1 MSEPSQTNSKPLSG
15 IRIVDFTRFFAG
27 PYCAQLLGDLGA
39 DVIKVELPVTGDP
52 LRQQG
57 PPFFAGNGI
66 TYYATNRNKRSI
78 TLDMQAP
85 EGRRLARELC
95 LKADVVLENFRPD
108 VMKKLGL
115 DYEGLSSEA
124 PRLIY
129 ASISGFGPDGPDASQ
144 GAFDLTIQ
152 ALGGYM
158 SITGERDG
166 APIKLGTSA
175 FDMLAGMNCQSAIM
189 TALFQRASTGR
200 GQKVTTSLLES
211 EVAFLANAALEYLI
225 TGVEPQK
232 WGSEHAQQVPYKAFR
247 TSDGWA
253 IIGAGFQNF
262 FEAFVKIVGR
272 PELAQDERFKS
283 MSGRVSHRE
292 ALYGIL
298 RCRGAEVRHR
308 RDHRSPG
315 GSPRAMRPR
324 QQHGAGVRPPAGPAS
339 RPSHGPRASRLR
351 WRADPGPRRPLFRL
365 QRHRRLDRPSVAGPA
380 FRRNPAGLAGHAAG
394 RHRAPARDA
403 DHLNRPSRGELPM
416 DLEYFQSETGRIE
429 DVVIGTTVIF
439 TKTVSE
445 SDVYLYAGITGDF
458 SPNHIDEEYMKQ
470 GGYGGRIAH
479 GTLLM
484 GFMSTASAK
493 MRVGRTVSL
502 GYDKVRFLGAARF
515 GDTITTRY
523 TIIGVDLDKRR
534 IMADVK
540 CTNQRGEL
548 IAVATNI
555 KAFVDTAQQ

>member
-1 MSEPSQTNSKPLSG
+1 MSEPSQANSKPLSG

-78 TLDMQAP
+78 TLDMQTP

-115 DYEGLSSEA
+115 DYEGLASEA

-262 FEAFVKIVGR
+262 FEAFVRIVGR

-298 RCRGAEVRHR
+298 DAEVLKFTTAEIIGRLEEARVPCAPVNNMEQVFRHR
-308 RDHRSPG
+308 QVQHRG
-315 GSPRAMRPR
+315 
-324 QQHGAGVRPPAGPAS
+324 
-339 RPSHGPRASRLR
+339 LR
-351 WRADPGPRRPLFRL
+351 
-365 QRHRRLDRPSVAGPA
+365 
-380 FRRNPAGLAGHAAG
+380 
-394 RHRAPARDA
+394 
-403 DHLNRPSRGELPM
+403 M
-416 DLEYFQSETGRIE
+416 DLEHP
-429 DVVIGTTVIF
+429 D
-439 TKTVSE
+439 
-445 SDVYLYAGITGDF
+445 
-458 SPNHIDEEYMKQ
+458 
-470 GGYGGRIAH
+470 YGGVP
-479 GTLLM
+479 TL
-484 GFMSTASAK
+484 GP
-493 MRVGRTVSL
+493 
-502 GYDKVRFLGAARF
+502 AARYSGF
-515 GDTITTRY
+515 NVTEGWTAPPLLGQHSGEILRDWLDMPQEDIARLQETRIT
-523 TIIGVDLDKRR
+523 
-534 IMADVK
+534 
-540 CTNQRGEL
+540 
-548 IAVATNI
+548 
-555 KAFVDTAQQ
+555 